1 MNKKFIF
8 IFILFALILTLGSVS
23 ANEIKND
30 NITSTDYY
38 SPIKATDD
46 SVDLDNN
53 NLNEDMLQMS
63 SQKSIQAQ

>member
-38 SPIKATDD
+38 SN
-46 SVDLDNN
+46 VL
-53 NLNEDMLQMS
+53 
-63 SQKSIQAQ
+63 